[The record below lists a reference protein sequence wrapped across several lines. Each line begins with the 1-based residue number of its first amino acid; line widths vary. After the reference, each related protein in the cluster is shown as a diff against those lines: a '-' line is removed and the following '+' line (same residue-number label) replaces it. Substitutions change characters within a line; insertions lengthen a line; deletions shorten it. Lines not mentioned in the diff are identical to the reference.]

1 MDAYH
6 SQTGGRSRMPSIFE
20 TLYPGISSSQAQGIN
35 STCQVPEA
43 YKAEVLGPAGACFGG
58 HEALDMANNDLIP
71 DSLLVY
77 GEQQAWRIS
86 TQQDAQPS
94 YPPMLEQ
101 VSAQNGC
108 LDGWRPVRECIA
120 PVPLSPVSDAKC
132 LLSIRDETVYPASPG
147 YHQGTGQDHQSIFTS
162 ENNFTATIN
171 VAFNSHTPQY
181 LGHGQFPQMSPE
193 YQGFLSEEHGCGQPD
208 LYLAEPQYPELPRL
222 ELVVETRQLEMY
234 HSRQDPFQ
242 AQSIQDEFLDDMI
255 AGDIDKFLKECTRPA
270 DDVHVFHVEAGNP
283 MHAEPASRAGSA
295 HQADGGQQRG
305 RRPRFQNLSS
315 TNPKSQPKNRAK
327 GNNSSKS
334 GGAFKRT
341 QRSFCYN
348 CKTKKTPQWRNG
360 PHGERTLCNACG
372 LKFRKGALERCEYY
386 EVHILNSDPTK
397 PAPPPASGGGGPSGG
412 RQKGD
417 DTTKQPTANC
427 PSLLSFGSLDT
438 QQAQCFAS
446 GANDLRACSIDHP
459 EQVPRNVNLLCED
472 EVASKECED
481 PATSNSPASLEEQH
495 RMEFSVDRIL
505 QTACPTNNA
514 SCPTAAGEHVEIPG
528 MQITADY
535 CQIEEAM
542 GAASAV
548 DHRMGKA
555 SVPVFRQ
562 DLGAA
567 LPTASVKAFP
577 CGATASA
584 GIYQSGPGQEFQQ
597 DLSTVYV

>member
-77 GEQQAWRIS
+77 GEQQEIGGAQAWRIS

-94 YPPMLEQ
+94 YPPMLE
-101 VSAQNGC
+101 QNGC

-334 GGAFKRT
+334 GGARRVGSSRRCI
-341 QRSFCYN
+341 QCN
-348 CKTKKTPQWRNG
+348 AHKTPQWRTG
-360 PHGERTLCNACG
+360 PAGPATLCNACG
-372 LKFRKGALERCEYY
+372 VRFHKGQPFK
-386 EVHILNSDPTK
+386 D
-397 PAPPPASGGGGPSGG
+397 PPARRRDKGPSKELSDHSATTARPKKPPNGEMG
-412 RQKGD
+412 PMESAPCAMHVASSFEKGPLND
-417 DTTKQPTANC
+417 VSTTKCIFSTVTPQSLPLHQLREAGDLVEVGRKETTPPSNQQPTALPCC
-427 PSLLSFGSLDT
+427 PSDPLTLNKPSVLQVEPT
-438 QQAQCFAS
+438 ICVPAQ
-446 GANDLRACSIDHP
+446 
-459 EQVPRNVNLLCED
+459 
-472 EVASKECED
+472 
-481 PATSNSPASLEEQH
+481 
-495 RMEFSVDRIL
+495 
-505 QTACPTNNA
+505 
-514 SCPTAAGEHVEIPG
+514 
-528 MQITADY
+528 
-535 CQIEEAM
+535 
-542 GAASAV
+542 
-548 DHRMGKA
+548 
-555 SVPVFRQ
+555 
-562 DLGAA
+562 
-567 LPTASVKAFP
+567 
-577 CGATASA
+577 
-584 GIYQSGPGQEFQQ
+584 
-597 DLSTVYV
+597 